1 MRQVQIVGTGSFLP
15 GAPITNAELECLA
28 GRLPPDILDGIQV
41 RQRHWMI
48 DPATA
53 EHLVN
58 NSEMAERACR
68 EALSLSGVDVSAV
81 ELLVVSTSSP
91 DYLLP
96 PMSSL
101 VQQRL
106 GLSRCAVIDVRSG
119 CAGAVEALDIAAMY
133 LANGQYRT
141 ALVVGSE
148 AISPLLAP
156 IYLNTD
162 ADRIRMRDRIPI
174 YSFGDG
180 AGAAVLQSSESAT
193 SDEDT
198 VSQSPRGLR
207 KSAFACVG
215 GDRKPGMQ
223 VIGAGTHAPI
233 HTQLRAKRLVELA
246 VDVVESA
253 LYTPH
258 VIAEAISAVLAVNDL
273 QSSEIDTYI
282 IPEGNAGYLTD
293 ELREAGLIT
302 PQWLDVADRIYENL
316 AVVGATGSAAVM
328 LAMDSAWKS
337 GKLVPGDRVL
347 LLAIETS
354 KWIYAGL
361 LVEWSAPTPSISA
374 LSAPAAHLPIG
385 T

>member
-1 MRQVQIVGTGSFLP
+1 MRQVQIIGTGSFLP
-15 GAPITNAELECLA
+15 GAPITNAELECLV
-28 GRLPPDILDGIQV
+28 GPLPPDILDGIQV

-48 DPATA
+48 DPATG
-53 EHLVN
+53 EHRVN
-58 NSEMAERACR
+58 NSEMAELACR
-68 EALSLSGVDVSAV
+68 QALTLSGVDVSAV

-106 GLSRCAVIDVRSG
+106 GLTRCAVIDVRSG

-156 IYLNTD
+156 VYLGAD
-162 ADRIRMRDRIPI
+162 IDRIRMRDRIPI

-180 AGAAVLQSSESAT
+180 AGAAVLQSSEAPAV
-193 SDEDT
+193 DGDI
-198 VSQSPRGLR
+198 VPASPRGIR
-207 KSAFACVG
+207 KSAFACIG
-215 GDRKPGMQ
+215 GDRNPGMQ

-233 HTQLRAKRLVELA
+233 HAQLRAKRLVELS
-246 VDVVESA
+246 VDVIESA
-253 LYTPH
+253 KYTPH
-258 VIAEAISAVLAVNDL
+258 VIAEGLAAVLAGNQL
-273 QSSEIDTYI
+273 ASSEVDVCIL
-282 IPEGNAGYLTD
+282 PEGNAGYLTS
-293 ELREAGLIT
+293 ELRESGMLT
-302 PQWLDVADRIYENL
+302 PQWLDIADRIQENL

-337 GKLVPGDRVL
+337 GRLAPGDRVL

-361 LVEWSAPTPSISA
+361 LVEWTAPTPTADAMSRAESPGPVNA
-374 LSAPAAHLPIG
+374 
-385 T
+385 